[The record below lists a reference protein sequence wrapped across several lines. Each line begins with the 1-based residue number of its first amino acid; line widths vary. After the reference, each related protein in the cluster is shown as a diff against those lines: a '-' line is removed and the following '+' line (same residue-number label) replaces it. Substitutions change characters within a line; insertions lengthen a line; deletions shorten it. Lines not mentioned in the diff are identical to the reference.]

1 MGRALPGRF
10 EFTRNSVMKT
20 FTVALTLLALT
31 LSASAEEPTKDQ
43 ASIGKL
49 MRSIWDRPEA
59 PLTVKPITVKDDYA
73 IAGWTQDGRGG
84 RALLH
89 RIRKNKWAIHRCG
102 GDNIKDLTTLKTLG
116 LPAATAEQLISD
128 ENAAEKRLP
137 AHLRKKFGSFQGLVG
152 MKDHAKP

>member
-1 MGRALPGRF
+1 
-10 EFTRNSVMKT
+10 MKT
-20 FTVALTLLALT
+20 FTVTFTLLRLT
-31 LSASAEEPTKDQ
+31 LSTFAEEPTKDQ
-43 ASIGKL
+43 ASIEKL

-59 PLTVKPITVKDDYA
+59 PLTVKPITIKDDYA

-89 RIRKNKWAIHRCG
+89 RIKKNKWAIHRCG
-102 GDNIKDLTTLKTLG
+102 GDNIKDLTTIKKIG

-128 ENAAEKRLP
+128 EIAAEKLLP
-137 AHLRKKFGSFQGLVG
+137 AHLRKKFGSFQGLVE